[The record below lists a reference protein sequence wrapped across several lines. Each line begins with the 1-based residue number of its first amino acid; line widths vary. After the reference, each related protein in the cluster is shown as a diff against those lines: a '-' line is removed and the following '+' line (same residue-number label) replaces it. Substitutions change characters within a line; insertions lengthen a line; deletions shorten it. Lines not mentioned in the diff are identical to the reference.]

1 MDDFLLLLTVQRRLS
16 PVETHTGGNR
26 DRLDLIRFNSRMTQ
40 QNAATAD
47 GNKGGPR
54 GSISLPVFV
63 MELCCFTI

>member
-1 MDDFLLLLTVQRRLS
+1 MDDFLLLASLCSDASLLWK
-16 PVETHTGGNR
+16 HTGGNR
-26 DRLDLIRFNSRMTQ
+26 DRLDLIRFNSSMTQ